1 MVALNMKI
9 DPSFFLPEE
18 RDGFLVSR
26 AMKEIW
32 AVELDLLHAFA
43 CVCEEHHLK
52 WFAHAGTMLGA
63 VRHHGFI
70 PWDDDIDIV
79 MPRQD
84 YEILCRVGPSSFSAP
99 YFFQNEDTDPLFCR
113 NFSRIRNSATTAI
126 QIQDKDF
133 AFPYNQGIFI
143 DIFPYDNLPD
153 DDGLLD
159 SDMREMERL
168 LILSGQY
175 RNLVHC
181 YRPKKG
187 QGMKKRMSHWLKYL
201 WFRYVDRSGR
211 DYLRVLAAH
220 REIATRYNGSD
231 TERVGEMIV
240 PPLGRQ
246 IWRREWLDGSVLM
259 PFEML
264 QIPVPA
270 SYEECLTASFGKDW
284 RIPKKQENYHGS
296 VFFDVDRPYTEY
308 FKDGKC
314 LF

>member
-1 MVALNMKI
+1 
-9 DPSFFLPEE
+9 
-18 RDGFLVSR
+18 
-26 AMKEIW
+26 
-32 AVELDLLHAFA
+32 
-43 CVCEEHHLK
+43 
-52 WFAHAGTMLGA
+52 
-63 VRHHGFI
+63 
-70 PWDDDIDIV
+70 
-79 MPRQD
+79 
-84 YEILCRVGPSSFSAP
+84 
-99 YFFQNEDTDPLFCR
+99 
-113 NFSRIRNSATTAI
+113 
-126 QIQDKDF
+126 
-133 AFPYNQGIFI
+133 
-143 DIFPYDNLPD
+143 
-153 DDGLLD
+153 
-159 SDMREMERL
+159 
-168 LILSGQY
+168 
-175 RNLVHC
+175 
-181 YRPKKG
+181 
-187 QGMKKRMSHWLKYL
+187 MSHWLKYL

-308 FKDGKC
+308 FKNGKC